1 MQRPFATY
9 HHVHVSYMWT
19 FKSLNEWLFHSCVE
33 SFYVS
38 KKKTKP
44 LPQANKLLRRN
55 LRAVSFF
62 CISFSATHYHQFLR
76 LLRKLK
82 KEKRE
87 KSSVFQIQSTVGGRR
102 GKKLTTKQ
110 PLGTEV
116 AFRREYLSTPRK
128 CEPGEIENK
137 GTFMNFQRTCL
148 PHESPDA
155 FGHAAL
161 TIFERGCSGWGYCW
175 LQQTRWFDSR
185 LKMTYL

>member
-1 MQRPFATY
+1 M
-9 HHVHVSYMWT
+9 
-19 FKSLNEWLFHSCVE
+19 
-33 SFYVS
+33 
-38 KKKTKP
+38 
-44 LPQANKLLRRN
+44 RRN
-55 LRAVSFF
+55 LRAVLFF
-62 CISFSATHYHQFLR
+62 CISFSATQYHQFLR
-76 LLRKLK
+76 LHLFFANLK

-87 KSSVFQIQSTVGGRR
+87 KKLSFSNLEHSGGGRR
-102 GKKLTTKQ
+102 GEKKLTTKQ

-116 AFRREYLSTPRK
+116 AFRREYLSTPWK

>member
-1 MQRPFATY
+1 M
-9 HHVHVSYMWT
+9 
-19 FKSLNEWLFHSCVE
+19 
-33 SFYVS
+33 
-38 KKKTKP
+38 
-44 LPQANKLLRRN
+44 
-55 LRAVSFF
+55 
-62 CISFSATHYHQFLR
+62 
-76 LLRKLK
+76 
-82 KEKRE
+82 
-87 KSSVFQIQSTVGGRR
+87 GGRR
-102 GKKLTTKQ
+102 GEKKLTTKQ

-116 AFRREYLSTPRK
+116 AFRREYLSTPWK

-185 LKMTYL
+185 LKMTYLWLCWNVCFPFCCRAVRCDASHLSCPLVCSPLVSACPQTPEQPAEWVDSFCFATLFFVTLRNLKNNKSF

>member
-1 MQRPFATY
+1 MVISQLCGIILC
-9 HHVHVSYMWT
+9 
-19 FKSLNEWLFHSCVE
+19 FKEKNQAVAIGKQIIEKKPESCFVFLYFLFCHSVPSVPAP
-33 SFYVS
+33 SFV
-38 KKKTKP
+38 
-44 LPQANKLLRRN
+44 
-55 LRAVSFF
+55 
-62 CISFSATHYHQFLR
+62 
-76 LLRKLK
+76 LRKLK